1 MKLKEK
7 RELLFRIL
15 FSHPFDENQE
25 VQKDM
30 LESFTRNEK
39 EISEEDKELV
49 LAELAQIRNHLPEI
63 DDIINQKVERW
74 NTKTMAKVE
83 LAILRMTVYE
93 LFYKKEA
100 PIPVLANDAV
110 TLAAAYGQDNSFRF
124 VNGAIAKIVEGL
136 DK

>member
-93 LFYKKEA
+93 LFYKKEV

-110 TLAAAYGQDNSFRF
+110 TLASAYGQDNSFRF
-124 VNGAIAKIVEGL
+124 VNGAVAKIVEGL
-136 DK
+136 DR

>member
-110 TLAAAYGQDNSFRF
+110 TLASAYGQDNSFRF

>member
-110 TLAAAYGQDNSFRF
+110 TLASAYGQDNSFRF
-124 VNGAIAKIVEGL
+124 VNGAVAKIVEGL

>member
-49 LAELAQIRNHLPEI
+49 LAEP
-63 DDIINQKVERW
+63 D
-74 NTKTMAKVE
+74 
-83 LAILRMTVYE
+83 
-93 LFYKKEA
+93 
-100 PIPVLANDAV
+100 
-110 TLAAAYGQDNSFRF
+110 SF
-124 VNGAIAKIVEGL
+124 VKYA
-136 DK
+136 